1 MTPTN
6 STPGPEHADARVPSP
21 QGLAAD
27 VPAIELVDI
36 VKTFPGVRALDGVS
50 FDAAHGEIHAVV
62 GENGA
67 GKSTLMKIMMGVT
80 APDSGEMLIE
90 GEEARP
96 RSPREARK
104 KYGIKMIP
112 QELELCRQM
121 PVGRNVLL
129 GLEGPLVR
137 RNKLSEKERA
147 RIDDAFRLID
157 ARVDPRRPS
166 HELSV
171 PEARLAQIAH
181 ALVAR
186 GNVVLCD
193 EPTAVLSEVDA
204 EALLDCLVR
213 MRTEAGMTI
222 IYVTHRLS
230 EVLRIADRITV
241 LREGR
246 LVGTFAR
253 GDVDRRQII
262 ELMTKSRNGA
272 PKLRSE
278 QLLEKRRRAGRLDV
292 TGLSLGRSFQDVS
305 VSVESGQ
312 LVGIAGVQGAGFGPL
327 LAAIAGWRAYEEG
340 DIAIDGASVPP
351 GSTTKACRLGIELVP
366 GDRRH
371 GGIAPNLRVR
381 ENVAL
386 PVTGSLSRFGI
397 RMRKAERESTATYT
411 EALDIRGAGP
421 ETAARNLSGGN
432 QQKLALAR
440 ALQGAPRFLLLEE
453 PTQGID
459 LRAKAEIR
467 ELIERLVR
475 REGLGVML
483 ASSEFEDLL
492 GFADVIHVM
501 RLGRI
506 VTTLDG
512 QSATYGDLLQ
522 EALP

>member
-1 MTPTN
+1 
-6 STPGPEHADARVPSP
+6 
-21 QGLAAD
+21 
-27 VPAIELVDI
+27 
-36 VKTFPGVRALDGVS
+36 
-50 FDAAHGEIHAVV
+50 
-62 GENGA
+62 
-67 GKSTLMKIMMGVT
+67 
-80 APDSGEMLIE
+80 
-90 GEEARP
+90 
-96 RSPREARK
+96 
-104 KYGIKMIP
+104 
-112 QELELCRQM
+112 
-121 PVGRNVLL
+121 
-129 GLEGPLVR
+129 
-137 RNKLSEKERA
+137 
-147 RIDDAFRLID
+147 
-157 ARVDPRRPS
+157 
-166 HELSV
+166 
-171 PEARLAQIAH
+171 
-181 ALVAR
+181 
-186 GNVVLCD
+186 
-193 EPTAVLSEVDA
+193 
-204 EALLDCLVR
+204 
-213 MRTEAGMTI
+213 MTI

-278 QLLEKRRRAGRLDV
+278 QLLEKRRRAGRLEV
-292 TGLSLGRSFQDVS
+292 SGLSFGRSFQDVS
-305 VSVESGQ
+305 ISVESGQ

-340 DIAIDGASVPP
+340 EHCDRWQHPCRPARRQRPVAS
-351 GSTTKACRLGIELVP
+351 GIELVP
-366 GDRRH
+366 GDRRR

-397 RMRKAERESTATYT
+397 RMRRAERESTATYT

-467 ELIERLVR
+467 ELIERLVPSGR
-475 REGLGVML
+475 AGGAACELGV
-483 ASSEFEDLL
+483 
-492 GFADVIHVM
+492 
-501 RLGRI
+501 
-506 VTTLDG
+506 
-512 QSATYGDLLQ
+512 
-522 EALP
+522 